1 MVTLEKLRSDME
13 SQFELDR
20 NIKYID
26 VRADSIEEALADAAI
41 QLDSRVPILEYEVLE
56 QGYKGFMTLM
66 KKPWALRV
74 YENPLHAKKAKQNIG
89 DGMSTFDDD
98 DESTMPKNVDGAF
111 YVHRFGSEI
120 HLKVVAPI
128 GSGVPVD
135 YKVILSSLQRSDT
148 VSIDENLVK
157 EYAKTTTEGD
167 YEPVGQ
173 FTHNQAGDA
182 TFYIDISSDDMKASI
197 IATAPAVGGADISVA
212 RIIQMLKSQGIVNDL
227 SMDKINDYVDNPVYG
242 VPYVVAEGAEPQDGR
257 DAYISYNFETDKSK
271 LHIKES
277 DSGQVDFKELNLIQ
291 NVVEGQTLA
300 HKVLPERGK
309 SGHTLK
315 GRYLEAKNGKDIS
328 LPVGKNVT
336 VDADGRTMRA
346 AVNGQVLLV
355 NDKINVAPIMEVEGV
370 NIKTGNITFLGTV
383 IIKGNVEDGF
393 QVKASGNI
401 EVYGAVENAVLEAD
415 GDIVVSLGIMGK
427 DQGFIKAGGSMW
439 AKFIQNATVEA
450 EQYIVVRDGIIN
462 SNVTSNK
469 KILVQGKRA
478 SIIGGHTFATEEIR
492 AKTIGSSAGASET
505 ILSVG
510 YDPKAKRRLD
520 ELTDKQAVLI
530 KELNDLELD
539 IQTLEQQKKIRKTLP
554 AEKEENLNT
563 LMSRKDEIHAEVDTM
578 STEIQEIQDHL
589 RELKIV
595 GTVSASGA
603 VYSGVKVNIR
613 DVREE
618 IRNETKSV
626 TFFYEDGFV
635 RYGKYEPPQSED
647 EARVPDG
654 YSTN

>member
-13 SQFELDR
+13 SQFEIDR
-20 NIKYID
+20 KIKYVD
-26 VRADSIEEALADAAI
+26 VRADSIEEALTDAAI
-41 QLDSRVPILEYEVLE
+41 QLDSRVPILEYEVME

-66 KKPWALRV
+66 KKPWLLRV
-74 YENPLHAKKAKQNIG
+74 YENPLHTKKSKQQIG
-89 DGMSTFDDD
+89 DGILSDNDFDDD
-98 DESTMPKNVDGAF
+98 NTPKNVDGAF
-111 YVHRFGSEI
+111 YIHRFGSEI
-120 HLKVVAPI
+120 HIKVVAPV
-128 GSGVPVD
+128 GSGVPVE
-135 YKVILSSLQRSDT
+135 YKVIMDSLKRSDT
-148 VSIDENLVK
+148 VSIDENLIK
-157 EYAKTTTEGD
+157 EYVKKTTNSE
-167 YEPVGQ
+167 YEPIGQ
-173 FTHNQAGDA
+173 YTHNQAGDA
-182 TFYIDISSDDMKASI
+182 TFFVEVSSDDMKASI
-197 IATAPAVGGADISVA
+197 TATAPAIGGADISAA
-212 RIIQMLKSQGIVNDL
+212 RIIQMLKNQGIVNDL
-227 SMDKINDYVDNPVYG
+227 NMDKINEYVDNPVYG
-242 VPYVVAEGAEPQDGR
+242 VAYVVAEGVEPVDGR
-257 DAYISYNFETDKSK
+257 DAYISYNFETDKTN
-271 LHIKES
+271 LHMKES

-309 SGHTLK
+309 AGRTLS
-315 GRYLEAKNGKDIS
+315 GRYLEAKNGKDIA
-328 LPVGKNVT
+328 LPVGKNVS
-336 VDADGRTMRA
+336 VDADGRTIRA
-346 AVNGQVLLV
+346 TMNGQVLLV
-355 NDKINVAPIMEVEGV
+355 NDKINVEPIMEVDGV

-401 EVYGAVENAVLEAD
+401 EVYGTVENAVLEAE
-415 GDIVVSLGIMGK
+415 GDIVVSLGVMGK

-450 EQYIVVRDGIIN
+450 EEYIVVRDGIIN

-530 KELNDLELD
+530 KELNELELD

-563 LMSRKDEIHAEVDTM
+563 LMTRKGEIHTEVDTM
-578 STEIQEIQDHL
+578 SQEIQELQDHL
-589 RELKIV
+589 RELKVI

-603 VYSGVKVNIR
+603 VYSGVKINIR

-618 IRNETKSV
+618 IRNETKAV

-635 RYGKYEPPQSED
+635 RYGKYEAAQAED